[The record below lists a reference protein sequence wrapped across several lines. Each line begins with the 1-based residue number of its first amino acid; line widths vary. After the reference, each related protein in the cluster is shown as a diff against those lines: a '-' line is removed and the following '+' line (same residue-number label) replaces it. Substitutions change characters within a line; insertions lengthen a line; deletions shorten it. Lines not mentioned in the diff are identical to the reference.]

1 MNLECWFLLII
12 VIGWC
17 VCVYIL
23 VKLVIPPSNRAV
35 IRTLQENSIIFL
47 KFMNHFDSK
56 IRLIGIFQLRDQI
69 SNFKIW
75 GTKLIGLQKKL
86 KVDRLTILITTMLVT
101 HFYLV
106 ENKLKL
112 FIFCGQNQEILAII
126 LL

>member
-1 MNLECWFLLII
+1 M
-12 VIGWC
+12 

-69 SNFKIW
+69 SNLKIW